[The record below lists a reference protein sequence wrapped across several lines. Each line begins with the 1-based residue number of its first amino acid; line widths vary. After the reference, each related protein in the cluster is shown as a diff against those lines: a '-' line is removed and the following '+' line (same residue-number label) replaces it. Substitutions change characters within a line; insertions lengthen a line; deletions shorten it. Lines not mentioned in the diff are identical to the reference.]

1 MEWLTKELIYYSE
14 PYINRWKP
22 QLVIPVPL
30 HKSRYRKRGFNQ
42 ASLIAEPL
50 AKAYGIQYDDRLLL
64 RRNKTKAQ
72 KYLNDAERSANL
84 KNAFVVNMARIDRYR
99 ELEKV
104 VIVDD
109 IYTTGSTIDA
119 CAKELIRVGV
129 KEVYF
134 VTLSAGNGYN

>member
-1 MEWLTKELIYYSE
+1 MM
-14 PYINRWKP
+14 
-22 QLVIPVPL
+22 Q
-30 HKSRYRKRGFNQ
+30 
-42 ASLIAEPL
+42 
-50 AKAYGIQYDDRLLL
+50 
-64 RRNKTKAQ
+64 
-72 KYLNDAERSANL
+72 RSANL
-84 KNAFVVNMARIDRYR
+84 KKAFVVNMARIDRYR